1 MMDDPKESMMSN
13 GTTISP
19 QMQTL
24 MALDSKS
31 RELNE
36 LASALSHKMNGG
48 PGDTTIQLRLR
59 DIFAE
64 TTDISARRAAIIGGG
79 QFTAPTAADVQVLQ
93 DAITAAH
100 TAIINSADVNTLLK
114 LGTTLLSAYGSG
126 KSL

>member
-64 TTDISARRAAIIGGG
+64 TTDISARRALVKA
-79 QFTAPTAADVQVLQ
+79 FSCDCA
-93 DAITAAH
+93 
-100 TAIINSADVNTLLK
+100 
-114 LGTTLLSAYGSG
+114 LGRERLCTPFYGLPIRQHLG
-126 KSL
+126 EGRG